1 MRVGVERGERQGA
14 GRKREWRVAWLG
26 VASSGVVG
34 EGSMEW
40 SDPGWE
46 IEDGRSDRGY
56 GRWVVGGVVKRGLGW
71 WNRVWLW
78 GEEAW

>member
-1 MRVGVERGERQGA
+1 VNGGWHGLELQVRGLLVRGVWSGA
-14 GRKREWRVAWLG
+14 I
-26 VASSGVVG
+26 
-34 EGSMEW
+34 
-40 SDPGWE
+40 P
-46 IEDGRSDRGY
+46 DGRSKMGDRIGDMGY